1 MAASGAPIATTE
13 PTPCLLCGAD
23 DAELLLSSGAQMHRD
38 GERFTF
44 VRCRRCGLVYLSPRV
59 RQDGLLRY
67 YDESYLPHRGA
78 SAWGRWAR
86 FAAEGQRRTD
96 AARVR
101 RARRATALGPAA
113 AVLDVGCGRPTFLEA
128 LARATGTRGTGID
141 LSDAGWATEPARWAG
156 AGLELRQGTVADG
169 LPDGPFDLVTMWHAL
184 EHDYA
189 PLDTLRRLREV
200 ARPGGSILIE
210 VPNFDSLTRRLHGE
224 QWAGLHTPR
233 HTALYTA
240 ATLGAMLE
248 CAGWRVARQ
257 DQWGTL
263 DPYVLYWLGR
273 QERAGRRLDGSL
285 ERAFPAFMLG
295 KALTLPVAL
304 LQRWISLG
312 VQVALARA
320 R

>member
-1 MAASGAPIATTE
+1 VPSERWKG
-13 PTPCLLCGAD
+13 
-23 DAELLLSSGAQMHRD
+23 LSLHE
-38 GERFTF
+38 GE
-44 VRCRRCGLVYLSPRV
+44 
-59 RQDGLLRY
+59 
-67 YDESYLPHRGA
+67 
-78 SAWGRWAR
+78 
-86 FAAEGQRRTD
+86 
-96 AARVR
+96 
-101 RARRATALGPAA
+101 
-113 AVLDVGCGRPTFLEA
+113 LDVVAP
-128 LARATGTRGTGID
+128 LA
-141 LSDAGWATEPARWAG
+141 
-156 AGLELRQGTVADG
+156 
-169 LPDGPFDLVTMWHAL
+169 PFDVITMWHAL

-200 ARPGGSILIE
+200 ARPGGGILIE

-233 HTALYTA
+233 HTALYTPV
-240 ATLGAMLE
+240 TLGAMLE
-248 CAGWRVARQ
+248 RAGWRVARQ

-285 ERAFPAFMLG
+285 EQAFPAFMLG